1 MVTLRILFSL
11 LFCIIQ
17 YNFLS
22 AQVEQSKNSTVINYN
37 YQNKLR
43 FEWPVT
49 YSYFSQKTYY
59 DRILKT
65 PEFTDVILSYL
76 EEIRYEANTNQ
87 PLDIVLVQMNQ
98 TVQMH
103 IYRNIRPV
111 TYHTKDTSLLF
122 HGLHR
127 FRIVSAGEQDMFIYF
142 DEVGDLLLLKKINF
156 VDIHYNLKSQKYVS
170 RYQLV
175 RSTDLFFSDISGDL
189 VYTGKLGFKTKKV
202 FTPNVLVGASVGP
215 DRLGVSLGTEIGVAN
230 YAVYPYGQTF
240 VRSKYGFHVSVYWFD
255 QFRSTKMGLFYMQ
268 KPVISSKKN
277 MPMVGFGAGIV
288 GGTEGPL
295 YNPELNTDRLGFY
308 FSLMYEWE
316 NIRLNLDFNQAI
328 DKKSSSDVWVP
339 VQLSLYYVF

>member
-1 MVTLRILFSL
+1 MVTLRIIFSL

-17 YNFLS
+17 YSFLS
-22 AQVEQSKNSTVINYN
+22 AQVEQPKNSTVINYN

-49 YSYFSQKTYY
+49 YSYFNQETYY
-59 DRILKT
+59 NRILKT
-65 PEFTDVILSYL
+65 TEFTEVILSYL

-87 PLDIVLVQMNQ
+87 PLDIVLVQLNQ
-98 TVQMH
+98 TIQMH

-142 DEVGDLLLLKKINF
+142 DQVDDLFLLKKINF
-156 VDIHYNLKSQKYVS
+156 VDIHYNLKSRKYIS
-170 RYQLV
+170 RYQIV
-175 RSTDLFFSDISGDL
+175 TSTDLFFSDISGEL
-189 VYTGKLGFKTKKV
+189 VYTGELGFKTKKV

-215 DRLGVSLGTEIGVAN
+215 DRLGVSLGTEIGVTN

-240 VRSKYGFHVSVYWFD
+240 VRSKYGFHVSVHWFD
-255 QFRSTKMGLFYMQ
+255 QFRSTKMGLFWMQ

-295 YNPELNTDRLGFY
+295 YNPELNTDRLGSY
-308 FSLMYEWE
+308 FSLMFEWE
-316 NIRLNLDFNQAI
+316 NVRLNFDTNTTL
-328 DKKSSSDVWVP
+328 DKKPSSDIWVP
-339 VQLSLYYVF
+339 VQLTLFYVF

>member
-1 MVTLRILFSL
+1 MYTLRILLPYLCCFIS
-11 LFCIIQ
+11 F
-17 YNFLS
+17 YHLS

-98 TVQMH
+98 TIQMH

-111 TYHTKDTSLLF
+111 TYHSKDTSLLF

-127 FRIVSAGEQDMFIYF
+127 FRIVSAGEQDMYIYF
-142 DEVGDLLLLKKINF
+142 DQVDDLLLLKKINF
-156 VDIHYNLKSQKYVS
+156 VDLHYNLKSRKYVS

-175 RSTDLFFSDISGDL
+175 RSTDLFFSDISGEL
-189 VYTGKLGFKTKKV
+189 LYTGKLGFKTKKV

-230 YAVYPYGQTF
+230 FAVYPYGQTF
-240 VRSKYGFHVSVYWFD
+240 VRSKYGFHTSLYWFN
-255 QFRSTKMGLFYMQ
+255 QFRSSKMGLFYMQ

-288 GGTEGPL
+288 GGTEGPI
-295 YNPELNTDRLGFY
+295 YNQELNPDRIGFY
-308 FSLMYEWE
+308 FSFMFEWE
-316 NIRLNLDFNQAI
+316 NIRLNLDFNQAM
-328 DKKSSSDVWVP
+328 DKKLSNDIWVP
-339 VQLSLYYVF
+339 VQLSLFYVF